1 MSGCVGSSMK
11 VGSLVT
17 WKYNPYIGIVIEN
30 DDGFVTVHWLDDGYV
45 SWEDSCDLREVIDES
60 R

>member
-1 MSGCVGSSMK
+1 MK

-17 WKYNPYIGIVIEN
+17 WKHNPYIGIVLEDNYGLIMI
-30 DDGFVTVHWLDDGYV
+30 HWLDDGYV
-45 SWEDSCDLREVIDES
+45 SWEDSRDLREVINES